1 MSKQVKHLAELLNG
15 LIKSERNNRSL
26 TAIALARA
34 LRHAEILGEVK
45 LELEDT
51 FVEGDAF
58 AAKLYKVRLRGRFG
72 VLVHYELR
80 DVWGSREYD
89 HTEAGL
95 AFLDSWSGHLELLHY
110 EGQHAG
116 REDFASKFRKY
127 EAKLREYLRGGPF
140 GYAEMAYPRE
150 GADLTAPRPL
160 RRPRSL
166 EEIRRR
172 REQAKALDELQR
184 QAQKLGLDYY

>member
-26 TAIALARA
+26 AAIALARA
-34 LRHAEILGEVK
+34 LRNAEILGEVE
-45 LELEDT
+45 LGLEDT
-51 FVEGDAF
+51 FAAGDSFRARM
-58 AAKLYKVRLRGRFG
+58 YKVRLRGRFG

-89 HTEAGL
+89 HTEAGVT
-95 AFLDSWSGHLELLHY
+95 FLDSWSGHLELLHY

-127 EAKLREYLRGGPF
+127 EAKLREFLRGGPF

-150 GADLTAPRPL
+150 GADLTAPRPP

-166 EEIRRR
+166 EELRRR
-172 REQAKALDELQR
+172 REQGEALDELQR
-184 QAQKLGLDYY
+184 QAQELDLDYY

>member
-1 MSKQVKHLAELLNG
+1 MSKLVKHLEDLFGFLK
-15 LIKSERNNRSL
+15 KSERGNRSL
-26 TAIALARA
+26 AAIALARA
-34 LRHAEILGEVK
+34 LRHAEILGEV
-45 LELEDT
+45 EFGLEDT

-58 AAKLYKVRLRGRFG
+58 TAKLYKVRLRNRFG
-72 VLVHYELR
+72 VLVRYELR

-89 HTEAGL
+89 HTEEGL
-95 AFLDSWSGHLELLHY
+95 AFFDSWSGHLELLHY

-116 REDFASKFRKY
+116 QEQFASKFRKY
-127 EAKLREYLRGGPF
+127 EAKLREFLRGGPF

-166 EEIRRR
+166 EELRRR
-172 REQAKALDELQR
+172 REQAEALDVLQR
-184 QAQKLGLDYY
+184 QAQELGLDYY